1 MTQPWDPLAD
11 GPLLQRL
18 LDALLPAS
26 ADGRL
31 PAGSAVGFLE
41 MLEQQGEWGWLC
53 AELQPVRQSCADAMM
68 EGRGALSALDPQ
80 ALLER
85 LKSQHFTFLN
95 ALSKKLMHCYYQD
108 GRVMQAIGL
117 EARAPFPMGY
127 HVEEGDW
134 SLLEAVYD
142 RGELYRKP

>member
-1 MTQPWDPLAD
+1 MTRPCDPD
-11 GPLLQRL
+11 GQLLQRL

-31 PAGSAVGFLE
+31 PAGSEVALLQ
-41 MLEQQGEWGWLC
+41 MLQQQGEQDWLS
-53 AELQPVRQSCADAMM
+53 AGLQAVRQSGADGAL
-68 EGRGALSALDPQ
+68 EGRGGLSALDPQ

-85 LKSQHFTFLN
+85 LKSQHFTFLT

-117 EARAPFPMGY
+117 EARAPFPMGH

>member
-1 MTQPWDPLAD
+1 MTHPWDPLAD

-26 ADGRL
+26 ADGLL
-31 PAGSAVGFLE
+31 PAGSDVGFFE
-41 MLEQQGEWGWLC
+41 MLEQQGERDWLG
-53 AELQPVRQSCADAMM
+53 AELQLVQQS
-68 EGRGALSALDPQ
+68 GASAAPPGSLETPDPQ